1 MARTFLPEFDR
12 NIIIVLLVPA
22 FFLIFNRGWLFPYP
36 NPSDAWLNM
45 AYFHAYG
52 QDIPVLYESYKSGRV
67 AWILK
72 GWLAHSLF
80 PPVVAYY
87 VLHLTMFAGII
98 VTFYLTARRLV
109 GRMPAFVATVAFS
122 TYSQFQTIVSFEWD
136 YTTHDA
142 ALNLL
147 LCLFFLQWAASG
159 VRTHLALILAGAAW
173 ASAVQSPYNVSYF
186 PMVAYWYIALNHIG
200 ARNRILISAAW
211 FLGGGVAVTLLYGL
225 INWSVGW
232 PFWFFLPELKFAV
245 GQGGV
250 SQYRYQPGYWE
261 PFFDALQNSKGL
273 VLPLLF
279 TVSSAALAWLPRKMR
294 ERLGVVGPRRIA
306 LVSLCIAFAPHV
318 VWHLYGHP
326 FLSDNHFLVALAPST
341 LLAFAALVFLAQKAA
356 ALDADRFV
364 RIMVPVVMAGPLAF
378 SLTANRILW
387 QTLSLHL
394 PTSPTGRVLVVSLEV
409 AIGCGALAL
418 VVPFFRRYAAV
429 AALCVSLAAANII
442 TMSVGPSLYDITAR
456 CTYFES
462 QYRVMA
468 SIDDFLFR
476 NDPDSNTK
484 LWFLQNEVTRLSDPR
499 CTKSI
504 SMSDMFNA
512 LHYARYQ
519 QTIAPMIPVG
529 SRKWEEIVS
538 LAPAWVVRQWKNVR
552 HGDVNWRI
560 NDSGVF
566 GGLPTNWGGADKPPR
581 NMSFNDVPD
590 IDFWAAV
597 LPDNTR
603 LAILAL
609 HPDDPAQAMA
619 SMRTRFSVKEVARQR
634 FESGGIAVDV
644 VIIDVTPLAL
654 PPP

>member
-1 MARTFLPEFDR
+1 MARSFLPEFDR
-12 NIIIVLLVPA
+12 NVITVLLVPA

-45 AYFHAYG
+45 AYFHGYG
-52 QDIPVLYESYKSGRV
+52 HDIPALFNSYKSGRLS
-67 AWILK
+67 WILK

-109 GRMPAFVATVAFS
+109 GRMPAFVATVAFA

-147 LCLFFLQWAASG
+147 LCLFFLQWAANG
-159 VRTHLALILAGAAW
+159 IHTRLALIVAGAAW

-186 PMVAYWYIALNHIG
+186 PMVAYWYLALNHIG
-200 ARNRILISAAW
+200 ARNRILTSAAW

-232 PFWFFLPELKFAV
+232 PFWFFLPELHFGV

-250 SQYRYQPGYWE
+250 SQYRYHPGYWMT
-261 PFFDALQNSKGL
+261 FSAALLSSKGL

-279 TVSSAALAWLPRKMR
+279 TVASAALAWLPRTMR
-294 ERLGVVGPRRIA
+294 ERLGVVGPGRIA
-306 LVSLCIAFAPHV
+306 LASLCIAFTPHV
-318 VWHLYGHP
+318 AWHLYGHP

-341 LLAFAALVFLAQKAA
+341 FLAFAAIVFLTQKAA
-356 ALDADRFV
+356 DLDADWLI
-364 RIMVPVVMAGPLAF
+364 RIMVSVVLAGPLAF
-378 SLTANRILW
+378 GLTARRILW
-387 QTLSLHL
+387 ETLSLHL
-394 PTSPTGRVLVVSLEV
+394 PTPPTGRVLVVSLLM
-409 AIGCGALAL
+409 AIGCGAVAFAA
-418 VVPFFRRYAAV
+418 PYFRRYAVV
-429 AALCVSLAAANII
+429 ATLCLSVAAANII
-442 TMSVGPSLYDITAR
+442 TMSVGPSLYDITGR

-462 QYRVMA
+462 QYRIMA
-468 SIDDFLFR
+468 GIADFLFR
-476 NDPDSNTK
+476 NDPDYSTK
-484 LWFLQNEVTRLSDPR
+484 LWFQQNEGAWLPDPR
-499 CTKSI
+499 CTKVI
-504 SMSDMFNA
+504 PVSDMFNA

-519 QTIAPMIPVG
+519 RTIAPMIPAG
-529 SRKWEEIVS
+529 SRSWEEIVS
-538 LAPAWVVRQWKNVR
+538 MAPAWVARQWKNVP
-552 HGDVNWRI
+552 HGSDTWPI
-560 NDSGVF
+560 FDSGVF

-581 NMSFNDVPD
+581 NMSFKDVPD

-597 LPDNTR
+597 LPDHSR

-609 HPDDPAQAMA
+609 DPADPARAMA
-619 SMRTRFSVKEVARQR
+619 SMRTRFSVKEVAGRH
-634 FESGGIAVDV
+634 FESGGIAADV
-644 VIIDVTPLAL
+644 LIIDVTPLRV
-654 PPP
+654 PSP